1 MELLQKL
8 LNWHNG
14 EYKVMEKPTSLLL
27 HEFKDNIVKTVNE
40 SKLPMFV
47 MEPILRDLYISVKNE
62 AERVYLLEK
71 QKYEESLKKSDGKEV
86 D

>member
-1 MELLQKL
+1 MA
-8 LNWHNG
+8 
-14 EYKVMEKPTSLLL
+14 EKPTSLLL
-27 HEFKDNIVKTVNE
+27 HEFKDKIVKTVND

-71 QKYEESLKKSDGKEV
+71 EAYEKSLKEKEGKEV
-86 D
+86 E